1 MVEPHRGYEEQ
12 KVEYAQACLDFETVA
27 LGIHSLSVDEK
38 PAPVKTSES
47 DPLGKLKSK
56 HL

>member
-47 DPLGKLKSK
+47 NQTP
-56 HL
+56 